1 MFVLYQSRREN
12 KEMKKVFGVFKE
24 TVLWVLGFDGK
35 KRRWAVDNGL
45 CDFSGQG
52 RDKYGK

>member
-1 MFVLYQSRREN
+1 
-12 KEMKKVFGVFKE
+12 MKKVFGIIKE

-35 KRRWAVDNGL
+35 KRRWAVDNDI

-52 RDKYGK
+52 RDKYGR